1 MKIAQN
7 CHFEIGSTHD
17 ICQDFAINGVLNFGT
32 FLDVDLNYY
41 FGIVCDGCSSSKHV
55 DIGARILALAARK
68 VIANLTHEKLVEF
81 LTDDKAF
88 ELYRLID
95 AELHN
100 SCIDDF
106 IFSNNALDATLLV
119 YLSDGVIARV
129 YTYGDGVIIHRTP
142 EKITIINLE
151 YETNA
156 PYYIS
161 YEFDGDRRNGY
172 FSEYGNGKFIINK
185 KIINIISREI
195 EKDSNTECSFV
206 HRASFLFDIC
216 EKSSL
221 SIYSDGLNSFTTN
234 SRLFDDN
241 EKIDSCIRY
250 SNYPIANGDVVI
262 KNFKFNNKSNNK
274 LGFAHMDDLSCA
286 AIVKGVG

>member
-17 ICQDFAINGVLNFGT
+17 ICQDYAINGVLNFGS
-32 FLDVDLNYY
+32 FLETDLNYY
-41 FGIVCDGCSSSKHV
+41 FGIVCDGCSSSKYV

-68 VIANLTHEKLVEF
+68 VIANLAHEKIVEF
-81 LTDDKAF
+81 ISEDKAF
-88 ELYRLID
+88 DLYRLID

-106 IFSNNALDATLLV
+106 IFANNSLDATLLI

-129 YTYGDGVIIHRTP
+129 YTYGDGVIIHRTL
-142 EKITIINLE
+142 EKATIINLE

-172 FSEYGNGKFIINK
+172 FSEYGNGKFTINN
-185 KIINIISREI
+185 KIINLATREI

-206 HRASFLFDIC
+206 HRASFLFDLC

-221 SIYSDGLNSFTTN
+221 SIYSDGLNSFITN
-234 SRLFDDN
+234 SRLLNND
-241 EKIDSCIRY
+241 EKNDYYIKY

-262 KNFKFNNKSNNK
+262 KNFKFNGKSNMK

-286 AIVKGVG
+286 AIVRGVE